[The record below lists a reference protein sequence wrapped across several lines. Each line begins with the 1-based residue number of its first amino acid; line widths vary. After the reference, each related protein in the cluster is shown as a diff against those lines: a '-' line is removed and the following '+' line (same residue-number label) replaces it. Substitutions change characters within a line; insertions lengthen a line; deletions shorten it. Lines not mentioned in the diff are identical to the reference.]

1 MHRPAANR
9 TLMVAL
15 IAVGLTVPFAAAPA
29 ADGVPNPASSAKVL
43 DLETLTGLQAQKMM
57 QNGDLTSVELT
68 RAYIDRIEAL
78 NKRGPGLN
86 AVTQYNPDALKEAA
100 QADARRKAGHLLG
113 PADGLPI
120 LMKDLIDVKG
130 MYTSAGNYSLRKSFP
145 ATDSGIVEN
154 LRAHGV
160 VILGKLG
167 LTEFANS
174 FGSQPS
180 GFSNLTGQV
189 INGIDADQNPSG
201 SSSGTGAAMAAALAS
216 LGIGTET
223 SGSIIS
229 PSSTQGIVGLRPTV
243 GLVPGDGIA
252 PIDVSQ
258 DTAGPMV
265 RSVSDAALTLQSI
278 AGPVPDDTEYA
289 DIFGP
294 DYYTTGVIPVP
305 PNPIPNYLSA
315 LDLNFVNGK
324 KIGYNGTLTPGSPL
338 KIAYDALVAAGA
350 TMVLRPQT
358 SVGTQLPLPSGYEQ
372 HRTIDEYYARLGP
385 AAPIQ
390 SLVQEVADNQSYVNP
405 PQALKFG
412 NSSHASE
419 ALADIT
425 PGGANETQFRTNI

>member
-1 MHRPAANR
+1 MYLSLA
-9 TLMVAL
+9 VAIAIP
-15 IAVGLTVPFAAAPA
+15 IAVAP
-29 ADGVPNPASSAKVL
+29 SAGAFHQAPVL
-43 DLETLTGLQAQKMM
+43 DLETLGGLEAEQMM
-57 QNGDLTSVELT
+57 NEGKLTSVDLT
-68 RAYIDRIEAL
+68 KAYIERIEAL

-174 FGSQPS
+174 FGNQPS

-265 RSVSDAALTLQSI
+265 RSVSDAAMTLQSI
-278 AGPVPDDTEYA
+278 AGTVPDDTEYA
-289 DIFGP
+289 DLFGP
-294 DYYTTGVIPVP
+294 NYYGTGLIPTP
-305 PNPIPNYLSA
+305 PNPIPDYMSA
-315 LDLNFVNGK
+315 LDLHFVSGK
-324 KIGYNGTLTPGSPL
+324 KIGYNGTLTPGSAL
-338 KIAYDALVAAGA
+338 KTAYDALVAAGA
-350 TMVLRPQT
+350 VMVPRPTT
-358 SVGTQLPLPSGYEQ
+358 SVGT
-372 HRTIDEYYARLGP
+372 
-385 AAPIQ
+385 
-390 SLVQEVADNQSYVNP
+390 
-405 PQALKFG
+405 
-412 NSSHASE
+412 
-419 ALADIT
+419 
-425 PGGANETQFRTNI
+425 